1 MSLTKT
7 PVCNFSEKIKNFS
20 LRSTDEKQVTLADM
34 QGSKGTLIMFICN
47 HCPYVQAIMQE
58 TVEIVNKIKK
68 LGISSVAIMSND
80 TLRYQEDSFDNMK
93 LFKKK
98 YNISFPYLFDDTQE
112 IAQSYGAV
120 CTPDFFGYNKDGGL
134 QYRGRVRELKHLTP
148 IMEKESELLLAM
160 KMIASTNKGPLQQYP
175 SMGCNIKWK

>member
-1 MSLTKT
+1 MTSQEIFEQIEQHWLVFKE
-7 PVCNFSEKIKNFS
+7 NHDRF
-20 LRSTDEKQVTLADM
+20 LD
-34 QGSKGTLIMFICN
+34 KG
-47 HCPYVQAIMQE
+47 VKAAGVRARKAINE
-58 TVEIVNKIKK
+58 IKK

-98 YNISFPYLFDDTQE
+98 YNISFPYLFDETQE
-112 IAQSYGAV
+112 IAKSYGAV
-120 CTPDFFGYNKDGGL
+120 CTPDFFGYNKDGEL

-148 IMEKESELLLAM
+148 VMEKESELLLAM
-160 KMIASTNKGPLQQYP
+160 KIIASTNKGPLQQYP